1 MIRVLIAD
9 DHTLFAE
16 SLQLMLQQSGDIEVI
31 GLAAD
36 GSEAVELSRKL
47 SPDVV
52 LMDIKM
58 GECDGL
64 KAAGVIKETCP
75 ASRVIILTTFGER
88 ANVIN
93 AVGKGVDGYILKD
106 IKPEKLVA
114 AVKCVYYG
122 FSVFQESLSKLLRE
136 EILSPVNKGRDMG
149 SSQFKREEIAI
160 IKLISNGKNNREI
173 AEIMNYAEGTI
184 KNRISKIM
192 ETMGVK
198 DRTQVVLHALKNN
211 LI

>member
-9 DHTLFAE
+9 DHALFAE
-16 SLQLMLQQSGDIEVI
+16 SLQLMLQQGGEIQVV
-31 GLAAD
+31 GLAAE

-64 KAAGVIKETCP
+64 SATGMIKETCP
-75 ASRVIILTTFGER
+75 ATRVIILTTFGER
-88 ANVIN
+88 ANVLT
-93 AVGKGVDGYILKD
+93 AVSKGADGYILKD

-114 AVKCVYYG
+114 AVKCVCCG
-122 FSVFQESLSKLLRE
+122 FSVFQEPLSKLLRE
-136 EILSPVNKGRDMG
+136 ELTSPVKKGRAM
-149 SSQFKREEIAI
+149 SATQFKDEEIAI
-160 IKLISNGKNNREI
+160 IKLISDGKNNREI

-184 KNRISKIM
+184 KNRISRMM
-192 ETMGVK
+192 EMMGVK
-198 DRTQVVLHALKNN
+198 DRTQVVLYALKND